1 MPGFNHYAKL
11 ARMLADQ
18 PPGWYIRRIDEPTQ
32 AQNFKGETVE
42 YDYYYRLYSH
52 DDRSIK
58 YGKFQQLE
66 RLAGVLG
73 VDPLDLPVLGGEA

>member
-1 MPGFNHYAKL
+1 MPGFNHHAKL

-42 YDYYYRLYSH
+42 YDYYYRLYTH
-52 DDRSIK
+52 DGVQIR
-58 YGKFQQLE
+58 YGKFQQIE
-66 RLAGVLG
+66 RLAKALH
-73 VDPLDLPVLGGEA
+73 VDAFDLPLEL